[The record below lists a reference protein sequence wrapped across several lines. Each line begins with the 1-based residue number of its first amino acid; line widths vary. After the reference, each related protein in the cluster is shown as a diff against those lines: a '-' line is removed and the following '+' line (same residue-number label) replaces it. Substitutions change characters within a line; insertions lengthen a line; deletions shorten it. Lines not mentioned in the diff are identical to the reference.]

1 MSSSLIFI
9 FFLEK
14 QIKKNLTDFP
24 NIKILKVSFLS
35 DYHSAC
41 WKKTDKGD
49 KFQSG
54 SMISGPKYC
63 GDPPE
68 PNPNEIRL
76 MSYNLFGWNALQ
88 DPEKTEN
95 MYRIIRAFNPDILGT
110 QESEREDEIA
120 SNIGSDY
127 R

>member
-1 MSSSLIFI
+1 MGSLWAAFGQPLGSLWVVFWQIYSLFI
-9 FFLEK
+9 FL
-14 QIKKNLTDFP
+14 
-24 NIKILKVSFLS
+24 
-35 DYHSAC
+35 DYNSAC

-76 MSYNLFGWNALQ
+76 MSYNLFGGGGALQ

-95 MYRIIRAFNPDILGT
+95 LYRIIRAFNPGTVYRLGL
-110 QESEREDEIA
+110 
-120 SNIGSDY
+120 
-127 R
+127 